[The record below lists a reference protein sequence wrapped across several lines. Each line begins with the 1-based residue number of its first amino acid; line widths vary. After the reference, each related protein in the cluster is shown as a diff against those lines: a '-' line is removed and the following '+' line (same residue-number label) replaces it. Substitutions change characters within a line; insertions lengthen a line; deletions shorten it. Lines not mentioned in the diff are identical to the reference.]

1 MTLFDSPGTMNGKI
15 CLVTGATSG
24 VGLYTALGLAR
35 KGAEVI
41 LVGRRR
47 DRAEAAARLLQS
59 KAGRDPMHILLA
71 DLSRP
76 AEIRRLAQ
84 EVMERVPRLDV
95 LVNDAGAFFFRR
107 GETAE
112 GLECTFAL
120 NHLSYFLLSHL
131 LLDLL
136 AESTPSRVVNV
147 ASNAHWSA
155 RIEFDDLQL
164 RHGYNPMRAY
174 ANSKLGNVWFT
185 YEFARR
191 LAGRGVTAN
200 TLTPGLVATNL
211 GKNRWTRPF
220 LSIGYGLF
228 GKSPAA
234 GAETP
239 VYLASSAEVEGVS
252 GKFFIDKK
260 AVPSSPRSYD
270 ATEAAR
276 MWRATAELAGVG

>member
-1 MTLFDSPGTMNGKI
+1 MDPPATMNGKI

-35 KGAEVI
+35 RGAEVI
-41 LVGRRR
+41 LVGRRQ
-47 DRAEAAARLLQS
+47 DRAEAAARMLQS

-76 AEIRRLAQ
+76 DNVRRLAQ
-84 EVMERVPRLDV
+84 EVKDLVPRLDV
-95 LVNDAGAFFFRR
+95 LVNDAGGLFFRR
-107 GETAE
+107 GETAD
-112 GLECTFAL
+112 GLERTFAL
-120 NHLSYFLLSHL
+120 NHLSYFLLAHL

-136 AESTPSRVVNV
+136 TESAPSRVVNV

-164 RHGYNPMRAY
+164 RHGYGAMRAY

-185 YEFARR
+185 YELARR
-191 LAGRGVTAN
+191 LAGRGVTVN

-211 GKNRWTRPF
+211 GKNRWTRPV
-220 LSIGYGLF
+220 LSLGYWLF
-228 GKSPAA
+228 GKSPAS

-239 VYLASSAEVEGVS
+239 LYLAASPEVEGVS
-252 GKFFIDKK
+252 GKFFLDKEPV
-260 AVPSSPRSYD
+260 ASSPRSYNASD
-270 ATEAAR
+270 AAR
-276 MWRATAELAGVG
+276 MWQASAELVGVG

>member
-1 MTLFDSPGTMNGKI
+1 MNGKI

-41 LVGRRR
+41 LVGRRQ

-76 AEIRRLAQ
+76 SEIRRLAQ

-95 LVNDAGAFFFRR
+95 LVNDAGGFFFRR
-107 GETAE
+107 GETDE

-136 AESTPSRVVNV
+136 AESAPSRVVNV
-147 ASNAHWSA
+147 ASNAHWS
-155 RIEFDDLQL
+155 
-164 RHGYNPMRAY
+164 
-174 ANSKLGNVWFT
+174 NSTISNCAMAT
-185 YEFARR
+185 TRCERTR
-191 LAGRGVTAN
+191 
-200 TLTPGLVATNL
+200 TPSWAMSGSRTSSLDA
-211 GKNRWTRPF
+211 W
-220 LSIGYGLF
+220 
-228 GKSPAA
+228 PAA
-234 GAETP
+234 G
-239 VYLASSAEVEGVS
+239 
-252 GKFFIDKK
+252 
-260 AVPSSPRSYD
+260 
-270 ATEAAR
+270 
-276 MWRATAELAGVG
+276 

>member
-1 MTLFDSPGTMNGKI
+1 MDPPATMKGKI

-35 KGAEVI
+35 RGANVI
-41 LVGRRR
+41 LVGRRQ

-59 KAGRDPMHILLA
+59 TAGQDPMHILIA

-76 AEIRRLAQ
+76 GEVRRLAE
-84 EVMERVPRLDV
+84 EVKARVTRLDV
-95 LVNDAGAFFFRR
+95 LVNDAAGIFFRR
-107 GETAE
+107 GETAD
-112 GLECTFAL
+112 GLERTFAL
-120 NHLSYFLLSHL
+120 NHLSYFLLSNL

-136 AESTPSRVVNV
+136 AESAPSRVVNV
-147 ASNAHWSA
+147 ASNSHWSA

-164 RHGYNPMRAY
+164 RRGYSPLRAY

-185 YEFARR
+185 YELARR
-191 LAGRGVTAN
+191 LAGRGVTVN

-220 LSIGYGLF
+220 LSLGYWLF
-228 GKSPAA
+228 GKSPAS

-239 VYLASSAEVEGVS
+239 VYLAASPEVEGVT
-252 GKFFIDKK
+252 GKFFIDK
-260 AVPSSPRSYD
+260 APVASSPRSYN
-270 ATEAAR
+270 TSEAER
-276 MWRATAELAGVG
+276 MWQASADLVGVG